1 MKAKIWL
8 FLHFYTIFVIKLN
21 FNSEKL
27 RLKSII
33 DQYKLSFNTSKDAVK
48 NETEIKLMKNLNL
61 LKPLR
66 QKLEI
71 LKFD

>member
-33 DQYKLSFNTSKDAVK
+33 DQYKLSFNTRKDAVK
-48 NETEIKLMKNLNL
+48 NETEIKLMKNLNF